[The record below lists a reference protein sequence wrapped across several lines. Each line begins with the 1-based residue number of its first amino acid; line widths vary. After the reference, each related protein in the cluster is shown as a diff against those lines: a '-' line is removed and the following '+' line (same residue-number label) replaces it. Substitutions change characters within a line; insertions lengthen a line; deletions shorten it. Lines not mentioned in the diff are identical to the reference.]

1 MEDAPTYASPLNSLT
16 NFITYNFNFFQLH
29 NIFRFT
35 LQQEL
40 ALQNY
45 RNTSETETHFLG
57 GIDRTIYFAIENRKD
72 FLKIHVLLPTGKKHE
87 MTQNG
92 LHNFFTHIMW

>member
-1 MEDAPTYASPLNSLT
+1 MKIHANECNLHHSNEQMPLIVNS

-72 FLKIHVLLPTGKKHE
+72 FLKNSCAPP
-87 MTQNG
+87 NR
-92 LHNFFTHIMW
+92 